1 VTDIAVVTMDPRF
14 GGGARAQTEAFAAA
28 ARQLG
33 REPELLYFA
42 HPSLARVEHESRGI
56 AAPFR
61 HFDAGNQLAAG
72 LRLAPRVRAAR
83 SAWVVATLAPY
94 GYPAA
99 RSGRRYACWL
109 GTGLEEEWAARRPGL
124 PASRRVALRL
134 NAPVLRRL
142 ERRVLR
148 GAARVYATGP
158 ASRASLARAGG
169 LAEEEVGILPI
180 PVDLE
185 RFTPAPDEEWLR
197 TIDSPV
203 LAFVGRADDPRKNAS
218 LLLDAL
224 ALIPDARALM
234 IGTPPRGPL
243 PPRTE
248 AAGVVPSV
256 AEHLR
261 RATLLVVPSLQE
273 GFGIVAAEAL
283 AAGVPV
289 VSTPCGGP
297 EELLRESGGGVV
309 LGGFSPEELASTA
322 AGLLRDVAT
331 LSAMRRSG
339 REYVLREHSPARL
352 RELLAQAFR
361 ELDEA

>member
-1 VTDIAVVTMDPRF
+1 MRVVEPPRARSFLRLGVLALLAAGCFDFSHALELCASNGGCVQRATDGGAGASGGGS
-14 GGGARAQTEAFAAA
+14 GGGAGGCAFDVVD
-28 ARQLG
+28 
-33 REPELLYFA
+33 LY
-42 HPSLARVEHESRGI
+42 EI
-56 AAPFR
+56 T
-61 HFDAGNQLAAG
+61 N
-72 LRLAPRVRAAR
+72 
-83 SAWVVATLAPY
+83 
-94 GYPAA
+94 
-99 RSGRRYACWL
+99 
-109 GTGLEEEWAARRPGL
+109 
-124 PASRRVALRL
+124 
-134 NAPVLRRL
+134 
-142 ERRVLR
+142 
-148 GAARVYATGP
+148 
-158 ASRASLARAGG
+158 
-169 LAEEEVGILPI
+169 
-180 PVDLE
+180 DLE
-185 RFTPAPDEEWLR
+185 RFTPASDEEWLR

-224 ALIPDARALM
+224 ALLPDARALL

-243 PPRTE
+243 PARTE
-248 AAGVVPSV
+248 ATGIVPSV
-256 AEHLR
+256 VEHLR
-261 RATLLVVPSLQE
+261 RATLLVVPFLQE

-309 LGGFSPEELASTA
+309 LDGFSPEELASTA
-322 AGLLRDVAT
+322 AGLLGDVAR